1 MSSIHKKSQKADP
14 VEDEEPGRIPGPGP
28 VDFEQ
33 KRLDA
38 LKNLMNRKTHEPVT
52 EDMEIEGFD
61 IHGVHP
67 DQGAPIIQFGTA
79 QRQDLNDDFAQLDR
93 DINQLHNQEAKHG
106 EMSERQQRLL
116 EIMKSR
122 NPEWDKYFNP
132 DGTPKVMNFEQE
144 NDGKTSIERLKEKY
158 EATKLGKS
166 AKKAIFF
173 DAHFQKDLHKFHF
186 QLPQP
191 RLRPLLR
198 QELLRLL
205 QVLQRSRVMW
215 PLTQSQ
221 IWISPICTPPR
232 PRPR

>member
-1 MSSIHKKSQKADP
+1 
-14 VEDEEPGRIPGPGP
+14 
-28 VDFEQ
+28 
-33 KRLDA
+33 
-38 LKNLMNRKTHEPVT
+38 MNRKTHEPVT

-106 EMSERQQRLL
+106 EMSERQQKLL

-173 DAHFQKDLHKFHF
+173 WCTLSKGSPQISFPATTTAASTTTTTRTTTTTASTTTFSSHVATYTKPDLDLSDLYPAETQAPVKVQPGDLEKSKREAIEN
-186 QLPQP
+186 QLNM
-191 RLRPLLR
+191 LRR
-198 QELLRLL
+198 IYV
-205 QVLQRSRVMW
+205 QVGSKL
-215 PLTQSQ
+215 
-221 IWISPICTPPR
+221 ISYL
-232 PRPR
+232 

>member
-1 MSSIHKKSQKADP
+1 
-14 VEDEEPGRIPGPGP
+14 
-28 VDFEQ
+28 
-33 KRLDA
+33 
-38 LKNLMNRKTHEPVT
+38 MNRKTHEPVT

-166 AKKAIFF
+166 AKKSKKFLMHNSNRISTNFISSYDHHNF
-173 DAHFQKDLHKFHF
+173 DHNYGNYYDYCKYYNVLESCGHLHKARLGSLRFV
-186 QLPQP
+186 P
-191 RLRPLLR
+191 RRDPGPGKSSAR
-198 QELLRLL
+198 
-205 QVLQRSRVMW
+205 
-215 PLTQSQ
+215 
-221 IWISPICTPPR
+221 
-232 PRPR
+232 